1 MAISQSSTFC
11 LQLCYSPSRKDGPSF
26 FAIDSQILIV
36 FLRAWERGLST
47 SSYRFHNPWVKGDTY
62 MSSGDVCLRGY
73 SKWYALSVVLTHT
86 AVWHGRQNLLR
97 RSRVH
102 PQTGAFF
109 NIKWVYQSKPWL
121 FFSLKFSVYFN
132 LFCCWF
138 CGVFIIFLGFCL
150 SVFLFVSCLKVP
162 ALNTSSSQSL
172 YGLQTTTLF

>member
-11 LQLCYSPSRKDGPSF
+11 LQLCYSPSRKEGPSF

-36 FLRAWERGLST
+36 FLRAWEGGGLST

-62 MSSGDVCLRGY
+62 MWRGDVCLRSY

-86 AVWHGRQNLLR
+86 AVWHGRQNSLR

-102 PQTGAFF
+102 PQTEAFF

-121 FFSLKFSVYFN
+121 FCFTEILSLF
-132 LFCCWF
+132 WF
-138 CGVFIIFLGFCL
+138 VLLLILWCF
-150 SVFLFVSCLKVP
+150 
-162 ALNTSSSQSL
+162 
-172 YGLQTTTLF
+172 Y